1 MPEGPEIRRAA
12 DRIASAIEG
21 EVVDEAYFAFD
32 ALKPWQTRLR
42 GKRVWRVEPR
52 GKALLIRFE
61 DGPTMYSHNQL
72 YGRWFVRE
80 RGLLPQT
87 RRQLRAAIHTR
98 RSSAL
103 LDSASEIDGLD
114 DADLA
119 VHPYLSRLGLDR
131 LAEGITPTQV
141 RRRLEDPRFR
151 RRMLGGLLL
160 DQGFLGGVGNY
171 LRSEILYYAGID
183 PDRRP
188 LDLDDDERLRFARAA
203 LTVTRRA
210 YRTRGVTREPR
221 YAERKRR
228 QGRPRREYRYYVFGR
243 AGLDCPRCGD
253 TIVKRTVAGRRLY
266 RCPACQPAA
275 SGLGS
280 KR

>member
-12 DRIASAIEG
+12 DRIAEAIEG

-32 ALKPWQTRLR
+32 VLKPWQAALR
-42 GKRVWRVEPR
+42 GKRVRRVEPR

-72 YGRWFVRE
+72 YGRWFIRQ
-80 RGLLPQT
+80 RGILPQT

-98 RSSAL
+98 HVSAL
-103 LDSASEIDGLD
+103 LYSASEIAMLDDDGL
-114 DADLA
+114 AA
-119 VHPYLSRLGLDR
+119 HPYLRRLGLDL
-131 LAEGITPTQV
+131 LAEGTTSSQV
-141 RRRLEDPRFR
+141 RGRLEDSRFH

-188 LDLDDDERLRFARAA
+188 LDLNPDERVRFARAA

-210 YRTRGVTREPR
+210 YRTRGITRESR

-228 QGRPRREYRYYVFGR
+228 QGKRRWEYRHYVFGR
-243 AGLDCPRCGD
+243 AGLDCPRCGA
-253 TIVKRTVAGRRLY
+253 TIIKRTVAGRRLY
-266 RCPACQPAA
+266 ACPSCQ
-275 SGLGS
+275 
-280 KR
+280 R

>member
-21 EVVDEAYFAFD
+21 EVADEVYFAFD
-32 ALKPWQTRLR
+32 ALKPWQSALR
-42 GKRVWRVEPR
+42 GKRVRVVEPR

-72 YGRWFVRE
+72 YGRWFIRE
-80 RGLLPQT
+80 RGVLPRT
-87 RRQLRAAIHTR
+87 RRQLRAAIHTER
-98 RSSAL
+98 TSAL
-103 LDSASEIDGLD
+103 LYSASEIDVLD
-114 DADLA
+114 DDGLA
-119 VHPYLSRLGLDR
+119 AHPYLSRLGLDL
-131 LAEGITPTQV
+131 LAPGTTPSLV
-141 RRRLEDPRFR
+141 RRRLEDDRFG

-171 LRSEILYYAGID
+171 LRSEILFYAGIA
-183 PDRRP
+183 PARRP
-188 LDLDDDERLRFARAA
+188 MDLDRHERLRLARAA

-221 YAERKRR
+221 YAERGRR
-228 QGRPRREYRYYVFGR
+228 QGRKRWEYRHYVFGR

-253 TIVKRTVAGRRLY
+253 TIMRRTVAGRRLY
-266 RCPACQPAA
+266 ACSSCQ
-275 SGLGS
+275 
-280 KR
+280 R

>member
-21 EVVDEAYFAFD
+21 EVADEVYFAFD
-32 ALKPWQTRLR
+32 VLKPWQSALR
-42 GKRVWRVEPR
+42 GKRVRRVEPR

-72 YGRWFVRE
+72 YGRWFIRE
-80 RGLLPQT
+80 RGALPRT

-103 LDSASEIDGLD
+103 LYSASEIDVLD
-114 DADLA
+114 DEGLA
-119 VHPYLSRLGLDR
+119 EHPYLGRLGLDP
-131 LAEGITPTQV
+131 LAEGTTPTEV
-141 RRRLEDPRFR
+141 RRRLEEDRFR

-160 DQGFLGGVGNY
+160 DQSFLGGVGNY
-171 LRSEILYYAGID
+171 LRSEVLFYAAID
-183 PDRRP
+183 PARRP
-188 LDLDDDERLRFARAA
+188 MDLGHDERMRFARAA
-203 LTVTRRA
+203 LTVTRRS

-221 YAERKRR
+221 HAERMRR
-228 QGRPRREYRYYVFGR
+228 QGRTRWEYRHYVFGR

-253 TIVKRTVAGRRLY
+253 TIVRRPVAGRRLY
-266 RCPACQPAA
+266 ACPSCQ
-275 SGLGS
+275 
-280 KR
+280 R